1 MQENAFQAVH
11 NEHNNNTRENMFRME
26 ECVKYPRKL
35 FFTDPFFF
43 PIFLHILCSESFE
56 YNNVLFIKF

>member
-1 MQENAFQAVH
+1 MQKNAFQAVH

-35 FFTDPFFF
+35 FFTDLFFF
-43 PIFLHILCSESFE
+43 PIFLHNNNVYC
-56 YNNVLFIKF
+56 NVLFIKF